1 VRALDRKMLRDLW
14 RIRSQA
20 ASLALVVASAV
31 AGFITTYS
39 AQDSLAASRDL
50 AYARHHFAN
59 VFGELKRAPLQLM
72 ARIAEVSGIAKVEGS
87 VSMLAQ
93 IDLPGVSDP
102 MTGRM
107 VGINPRQLPE
117 LNQVYLRTGRMIGG
131 TGGSMT
137 DRLEVLVSEGFARAR
152 QLKPG
157 DEISMLLNGK
167 CQPLL
172 VAGIA
177 LSPDTL
183 FAGLIGA
190 PDLRG
195 FGVFWID
202 EKSLARASDMEGAFN
217 HLAIRLAPGASEA
230 QVIDN
235 VSRLMTPFGG
245 SRAYGRSEHMSHKML
260 DAEIREQRVMGTV
273 LPSIFLAVAAFLLN
287 VVLGRQI
294 TLQREQI
301 AALKALGYDNL
312 LVTLHY
318 FKQVALIVLAGVIT
332 GVVAGY
338 WLGQQLT
345 VLYQQVFH
353 FPVFL
358 YQVRAELI
366 LVAFLAT
373 LLTGTVA
380 AWGALRAV
388 MHLSPAEAMRPPS
401 PSLYRRSLIEPLAQR
416 LKLSTGLRMIL
427 RNMHRHRWRSV
438 FMVVGIMASMA
449 VLIAGT
455 FSRDSIALLIDTQF
469 RHALRGDV
477 SVYLIDPRP
486 ATVAALFA
494 HLPEVTAVES
504 SRNINVRLVH
514 AHHEWRG
521 MIQGKAEQPQ
531 LHRILDVERRAYA
544 PPIGGLLLTDR
555 LAERL
560 HVKPGDA
567 VSMEVQEGERL
578 KINLIVVATVR
589 EMMGMSAYM
598 ERRSLN
604 HLVHEGNVVNQLTLT
619 VQRGGEPALLEKLR
633 HIPQVAMAIS
643 KAVMLANI
651 ESITAR
657 NLLII
662 STVLTLFATVIAI
675 GVVYNQARIALAER
689 SWELASLRV
698 LGFTRGE
705 VSALLLGELGI
716 AMVAALP
723 LGLIG
728 GYLLAST
735 IVQMTKTEEFYF
747 ALVIRP
753 PTYAY
758 AALCIALAAAVS
770 AGIVARRIATLD
782 LVAVLKAR
790 D

>member
-1 VRALDRKMLRDLW
+1 MLRDLW

-20 ASLALVVASAV
+20 VTLALVVASAV

-39 AQDSLAASRDL
+39 AQDSLAVSRDL
-50 AYARHHFAN
+50 AYARYHFAD
-59 VFGELKRAPLQLM
+59 VFGELKRAPLPLTT
-72 ARIAEVSGIAKVEGS
+72 RINDLSGVSKAEVC
-87 VSMLAQ
+87 VSLLAQ
-93 IDLPGVSDP
+93 IDLPAVSDP
-102 MTGRM
+102 ITGRI
-107 VGINPRQLPE
+107 VGIDPHQLPE
-117 LNQVYLRTGRMIGG
+117 LNQVYLRAGRMIGG
-131 TGGSMT
+131 TGDSQT
-137 DRLEVLVSEGFARAR
+137 NRLEALVSEGFAQAR

-157 DEISMLLNGK
+157 DEIYALLYGK
-167 CQPLL
+167 RQTLRI
-172 VAGIA
+172 VGIA

-202 EKSLARASDMEGAFN
+202 AKALARASDMEGAFN
-217 HLAIRLAPGASEA
+217 HLAIRLAPGVSEA
-230 QVIDN
+230 QVIDE
-235 VSRLMTPFGG
+235 VSHLIAPFGG

-301 AALKALGYDNL
+301 AALKALGYDNHRI
-312 LVTLHY
+312 TLHY
-318 FKQVALIVLAGVIT
+318 LQQVVLIVLAGVT
-332 GVVAGY
+332 AGVLLGY

-353 FPVFL
+353 FPEFAF
-358 YQVRAELI
+358 QVRVELI
-366 LVAFLAT
+366 LIALIAT
-373 LLTGTVA
+373 LLTSTVA
-380 AWGALRAV
+380 AWGALRAGLR
-388 MHLSPAEAMRPPS
+388 LSPAEAMRPPS
-401 PSLYRRSLIEPLAQR
+401 PGRYRRSLIEPLAQR
-416 LKLSTGLRMIL
+416 LALSPGLRMIL

-438 FMVVGIMASMA
+438 FTVVGIMASMA

-469 RHALRGDV
+469 RHAMRGDV
-477 SVYLIDPRP
+477 SVYLIEPRP
-486 ATVAALFA
+486 ASVVFQFA
-494 HLPEVTAVES
+494 HLPDVTSVEA
-504 SRNINVRLVH
+504 SRNIRIRLVH
-514 AHHEWRG
+514 ERQEWHG
-521 MIQGKAEQPQ
+521 MIQGKVEQPQ
-531 LHRILDVERRAYA
+531 LHRILDVERHAYA
-544 PPIGGLLLTDR
+544 PPFGGLLLTDR

-567 VSMEVQEGERL
+567 VRMEVQEGERRAM
-578 KINLIVVATVR
+578 NLTVIATVR

-604 HLVHEGNVVNQLTLT
+604 HLLREGDVTNQLTLK
-619 VQRGGEPALLEKLR
+619 VQHGSEPALLEALR
-633 HIPQVAMAIS
+633 HIPQVSMAIS

-716 AMVAALP
+716 AMVVALP

-747 ALVIRP
+747 ALAIQP

-758 AALCIALAAAVS
+758 AALCIVLATAVS
-770 AGIVARRIATLD
+770 AWIVARRIATLD
-782 LVAVLKAR
+782 LVSVLKAR

>member
-1 VRALDRKMLRDLW
+1 M
-14 RIRSQA
+14 
-20 ASLALVVASAV
+20 
-31 AGFITTYS
+31 
-39 AQDSLAASRDL
+39 
-50 AYARHHFAN
+50 
-59 VFGELKRAPLQLM
+59 
-72 ARIAEVSGIAKVEGS
+72 
-87 VSMLAQ
+87 
-93 IDLPGVSDP
+93 
-102 MTGRM
+102 
-107 VGINPRQLPE
+107 
-117 LNQVYLRTGRMIGG
+117 
-131 TGGSMT
+131 
-137 DRLEVLVSEGFARAR
+137 
-152 QLKPG
+152 
-157 DEISMLLNGK
+157 
-167 CQPLL
+167 
-172 VAGIA
+172 
-177 LSPDTL
+177 
-183 FAGLIGA
+183 
-190 PDLRG
+190 
-195 FGVFWID
+195 
-202 EKSLARASDMEGAFN
+202 
-217 HLAIRLAPGASEA
+217 
-230 QVIDN
+230 
-235 VSRLMTPFGG
+235 
-245 SRAYGRSEHMSHKML
+245 
-260 DAEIREQRVMGTV
+260 
-273 LPSIFLAVAAFLLN
+273 
-287 VVLGRQI
+287 
-294 TLQREQI
+294 
-301 AALKALGYDNL
+301 
-312 LVTLHY
+312 
-318 FKQVALIVLAGVIT
+318 LAGVIT
-332 GVVAGY
+332 GVVVGY

-345 VLYQQVFH
+345 VLYQQIFH
-353 FPVFL
+353 FPAFV
-358 YQVRAELI
+358 YQVRAEMILI
-366 LVAFLAT
+366 AFLAT

-380 AWGALRAV
+380 AWGALHAV

-401 PSLYRRSLIEPLAQR
+401 PDMYRRSLIEPLAQR

-438 FMVVGIMASMA
+438 FTIVGIMASMA

-455 FSRDSIALLIDTQF
+455 FSRDSIAMLIDTQF

-494 HLPEVTAVES
+494 HLPEVTAVET

-514 AHHEWRG
+514 ARHEWRG
-521 MIQGKAEQPQ
+521 MIQGKVEQPQ

-544 PPIGGLLLTDR
+544 PPVGGLLLTDR

-567 VSMEVQEGERL
+567 VSMEVQEGERRTM
-578 KINLIVVATVR
+578 NLIVIATVR

-604 HLVHEGNVVNQLTLT
+604 HLVHEGNVINQLTLT
-619 VQRGGEPALLEKLR
+619 VQRGSEPALLEKLR

-643 KAVMLANI
+643 KAVMLENI

-675 GVVYNQARIALAER
+675 GVVYNHARIALAER

-716 AMVAALP
+716 AMIAALP

-758 AALCIALAAAVS
+758 AALCVALAAAAS
-770 AGIVARRIATLD
+770 AWIVARRIAALD
-782 LVAVLKAR
+782 LVGVLKAR

>member
-1 VRALDRKMLRDLW
+1 
-14 RIRSQA
+14 
-20 ASLALVVASAV
+20 
-31 AGFITTYS
+31 
-39 AQDSLAASRDL
+39 
-50 AYARHHFAN
+50 
-59 VFGELKRAPLQLM
+59 
-72 ARIAEVSGIAKVEGS
+72 
-87 VSMLAQ
+87 MLAQ
-93 IDLPGVSDP
+93 IDLPGISDP
-102 MTGRM
+102 ITGR
-107 VGINPRQLPE
+107 VIGLDPQQLPE
-117 LNQVYLRTGRMIGG
+117 LNQVYLRTGRMIGSTSG
-131 TGGSMT
+131 LETN
-137 DRLEVLVSEGFARAR
+137 RLEVLVSEGFAHAR
-152 QLKPG
+152 QLRPG
-157 DEISMLLNGK
+157 DEISMRLNGK
-167 CQPLL
+167 RQTLL

-195 FGVFWID
+195 FGVFWIPN
-202 EKSLARASDMEGAFN
+202 EALARASDMEGAFN
-217 HLAIRLAPGASEA
+217 QLAIRLAPGASEA
-230 QVIDN
+230 QVIDD
-235 VSRLMTPFGG
+235 VSRLTAPFGG

-312 LVTLHY
+312 SITLHY
-318 FKQVALIVLAGVIT
+318 LKQVALVVLAGVIA
-332 GVVAGY
+332 GIVVGH

-353 FPVFL
+353 FPVFQ

-366 LVAFLAT
+366 LIAFIVT

-380 AWGALRAV
+380 AWGALRAGLR
-388 MHLSPAEAMRPPS
+388 LSPAEAMRPPS
-401 PSLYRRSLIEPLAQR
+401 PSRYRRSLIEPLAQ
-416 LKLSTGLRMIL
+416 KLALSPSLRMIL
-427 RNMHRHRWRSV
+427 RNMHRHRWRTV
-438 FMVVGIMASMA
+438 FTIIGIMASMA

-455 FSRDSIALLIDTQF
+455 FSRDSIALLIDNQF

-477 SVYLIDPRP
+477 SVYLIDARP
-486 ATVAALFA
+486 AAVTALFA
-494 HLPEVTAVES
+494 HLPEVTAVEA
-504 SRNINVRLVH
+504 SRNIRVRLTH
-514 AHHEWRG
+514 GRHEWRG
-521 MIQGKAEQPQ
+521 IVQGKTEKPQ
-531 LHRILDVERRAYA
+531 LHRILDVERRAYV

-555 LAERL
+555 LADRL
-560 HVKPGDA
+560 QVKPGDT
-567 VSMEVQEGERL
+567 VSLETEEGERRTV
-578 KINLIVVATVR
+578 NVIVIATVS
-589 EMMGMSAYM
+589 EMMGMSAYI
-598 ERRSLN
+598 ERHSLN
-604 HLVHEGNVVNQLTLT
+604 HLVREGDVVNQLTLA
-619 VQRGGEPALLEKLR
+619 VQRGSEAVLLETLR
-633 HIPQVAMAIS
+633 HLPQVAMAIS

-657 NLLII
+657 NLLMI

-716 AMVAALP
+716 AMMVALP

-747 ALVIRP
+747 ALAIQP

-758 AALCIALAAAVS
+758 AALCIVLAATVS
-770 AGIVARRIATLD
+770 AWVVSRRIATLD
-782 LVAVLKAR
+782 LVGVLKAR